1 MPTLERRASTSDL
14 DGKMNGDV
22 EMDGHEE
29 FEEIEYIE
37 EEEEEEMSEDDPVV
51 NLEVDGFQD
60 NDTIQI
66 LSEDESELPMSPGKT
81 ADKPAEEVFG
91 GGLWADAATSVFPP
105 NWPEQRYFEH
115 IPERDLADQTDE
127 MIKAAKVH
135 EELQEEMKSDDE
147 KGEKESSKGTF
158 KVGFHVQFCINR
170 YLVNGCF
177 FCIFAS
183 WILYGLGFA
192 MIHHDIIQT
201 IFLGTIYYYICFLYF
216 YNLLLCG
223 FSNVC
228 TVWTFSFCVGPQAF
242 GWSYWDSCGFAQE
255 EGLQG
260 CRVPDGQW
268 RSQSRVLKG

>member
-1 MPTLERRASTSDL
+1 MAETQQQATPLGGIPSATPSPIHPMRSLSSVSPMPTLERRASTSDL

-228 TVWTFSFCVGPQAF
+228 TV
-242 GWSYWDSCGFAQE
+242 
-255 EGLQG
+255 
-260 CRVPDGQW
+260 
-268 RSQSRVLKG
+268 